1 MFQFTGFPSMRYGL
15 AHGWF
20 QRRSSL
26 MCLGLT
32 SWRSRLICSSPWLFA
47 AYHVF
52 LRLLVPRHPPCALF
66 SLTFPPHSV
75 VASGSWP
82 FGLFFISVTW
92 CFPHLNSHSGLA
104 SDVLYLWFYSRFK
117 ILFNIRFSRYNRI
130 LLCAKF
136 IGNNLP
142 CSLFLNDLLRSN
154 RNA

>member
-1 MFQFTGFPSMRYGL
+1 M
-15 AHGWF
+15 
-20 QRRSSL
+20 
-26 MCLGLT
+26 
-32 SWRSRLICSSPWLFA
+32 LICSSPWLFA

-136 IGNNLP
+136 IGNNSP
-142 CSLFLNDLLRSN
+142 CSLFLNGLLIQKAMSVIPEWFTVLWTIRGLKWTRTTDLTLIR
-154 RNA
+154 RAL

>member
-1 MFQFTGFPSMRYGL
+1 M
-15 AHGWF
+15 
-20 QRRSSL
+20 
-26 MCLGLT
+26 
-32 SWRSRLICSSPWLFA
+32 LICSSPWLFA

-92 CFPHLNSHSGLA
+92 CFPHLNSYSGLA

-117 ILFNIRFSRYNRI
+117 ILFNIRFSRYNRTCVASSLEIIPLRVIISEWFTYSEVTAWLVI
-130 LLCAKF
+130 LEWFTVLWTIRGLKWTRTT
-136 IGNNLP
+136 
-142 CSLFLNDLLRSN
+142 DLTLIR
-154 RNA
+154 RAL